1 MIVILFISILI
12 VLSVVLTF
20 VWSKHKHSE
29 HTLRNCAISFAIT
42 FVLVINFLLVFVIF
56 TISNLEDASYDI
68 DGVRYDGWET
78 WDVTT
83 SYGDFHKCDQQC
95 SLSDVGLIDSVA
107 GYDRYIVVVVYDKPK
122 FYASI
127 DEQRNINKATSLSEL
142 PVTVSRNDFRSA
154 SYYIDKLSESAYQ
167 KSLKRYEERPSSLK
181 IGLLSLLIA
190 SLITILECYFI
201 KLVRHILS
209 LIIS

>member
-1 MIVILFISILI
+1 MIEILFISILI

-20 VWSKHKHSE
+20 VWSKYKHSE

-42 FVLVINFLLVFVIF
+42 LVLVINFLLVFVIF
-56 TISNLEDASYDI
+56 TISIEDASYDI

-83 SYGDFHKCDQQC
+83 PYGDFHKCDQQC
-95 SLSDVGLIDSVA
+95 SLSDIGYIDSVA
-107 GYDRYIVVVVYDKPK
+107 EYDRYIVVVVYDKPK
-122 FYASI
+122 VYVSI
-127 DEQRNINKATSLSEL
+127 DEQHNINKATSLSEL
-142 PVTVSRNDFRSA
+142 PVTVSRDDFRNA
-154 SYYIDKLSESAYQ
+154 SYYIEKLSGPAYQ
-167 KSLKRYEERPSSLK
+167 KSLKRNEEKPSSLK